1 MNGIEHFRKEL
12 AMDWAPIRYRDFYDL
27 PRVFITSYDGKDY
40 LFDCPFDDELDD
52 YPDSYRV
59 YQLPALSEEELQ
71 GSWEH
76 LPELAAPFLGVIPVA
91 EVRFDSTKREWINTA
106 IFKELL
112 AENEPQTARVA

>member
-1 MNGIEHFRKEL
+1 MNGFDRFRKEF

>member
-1 MNGIEHFRKEL
+1 
-12 AMDWAPIRYRDFYDL
+12 MDWAPIRYRDFYDL
-27 PRVFITSYDGKDY
+27 PRIFITSYDGKDY
-40 LFDCPFDDELDD
+40 LFDCPFEDELDD

-76 LPELAAPFLGVIPVA
+76 LPELAESLLGVIPVA

-106 IFKELL
+106 IFRELL